1 MPKIDVARLN
11 ALRPKPKPSEQPPE
25 PVRTPSD
32 DGDDPLQK
40 DRVSTGRTLRR
51 RKEKVAKHLKRGAK
65 EKEKETRE
73 KEEDIRRMFCEAR
86 EKMRRMITLKKKSDP
101 GQFAIP
107 CTVQGI
113 EFPHALCDT
122 GASVSILPRV
132 MADHLG
138 LQVEPSQELFTF
150 VDCSQKNSGGI
161 VRDLEVQIDNAL
173 VPVDLHVLVIKSNWN
188 SSLLLGRAFLSTVG
202 AVCNLQTNQLCLT
215 VIDPNAHYDP
225 IPVKRPQTISRRIN
239 DPRIIAACHCGD
251 EPKPKPSEQ
260 PPEPVRTPSDDGD
273 DPMEEDMVSTG
284 RTLRRRKEKVVKH
297 LTRGAN
303 EKEKENF
310 QKRVFRIPLH
320 KPFEEVYYS
329 HRLWMFFTETREK
342 EEDIRRFLCEAREKM
357 RRRITLKK
365 KCDPEN
371 FAIPCT
377 VQGIEFPHA
386 LCDPGASISI
396 LPRVMADH
404 LGLQVEPS
412 QELFTFVD
420 CSQKNSGEIVRD
432 LEVHIG
438 NALVPVDF
446 HVFDI
451 KLNWNSS
458 LLLGR
463 AYLST
468 VEAVCNLQTNQL
480 WLTLIVPNAHYES
493 QSRSHRQSPE
503 ESMMQESLQLATME
517 PNEYDE
523 DFEEERAIEY
533 IAILDEEDKLL
544 HHSS

>member
-1 MPKIDVARLN
+1 
-11 ALRPKPKPSEQPPE
+11 
-25 PVRTPSD
+25 
-32 DGDDPLQK
+32 
-40 DRVSTGRTLRR
+40 
-51 RKEKVAKHLKRGAK
+51 
-65 EKEKETRE
+65 
-73 KEEDIRRMFCEAR
+73 
-86 EKMRRMITLKKKSDP
+86 
-101 GQFAIP
+101 
-107 CTVQGI
+107 
-113 EFPHALCDT
+113 
-122 GASVSILPRV
+122 
-132 MADHLG
+132 
-138 LQVEPSQELFTF
+138 
-150 VDCSQKNSGGI
+150 
-161 VRDLEVQIDNAL
+161 
-173 VPVDLHVLVIKSNWN
+173 
-188 SSLLLGRAFLSTVG
+188 
-202 AVCNLQTNQLCLT
+202 
-215 VIDPNAHYDP
+215 
-225 IPVKRPQTISRRIN
+225 
-239 DPRIIAACHCGD
+239 
-251 EPKPKPSEQ
+251 
-260 PPEPVRTPSDDGD
+260 
-273 DPMEEDMVSTG
+273 
-284 RTLRRRKEKVVKH
+284 
-297 LTRGAN
+297 
-303 EKEKENF
+303 
-310 QKRVFRIPLH
+310 
-320 KPFEEVYYS
+320 
-329 HRLWMFFTETREK
+329 MFFRETREK